1 MSLDPQLLLKLTR
14 KTGRFFNELSDM
26 IESHIQHQGNG
37 PVKAAN

>member
-26 IESHIQHQGNG
+26 IESHIQHQGNA
-37 PVKAAN
+37 PAKPIN